1 MNQLNNLILEGTVI
15 NEPEVVA
22 VSTTSDDRLVRF
34 TIANDRYYLDSNKT
48 PKQETLFMNV
58 NCWGELGDKVLEVV
72 HKGKILR
79 TVGRL
84 FQTRWVTKTGEH
96 KSEIALDCNH
106 IEYRI
111 EKKEYNMEVL

>member
-15 NEPEVVA
+15 NEPEAVA
-22 VSTTSDDRLVRF
+22 KSTTSNERLIKF

-48 PKQETLFMNV
+48 PKQETLFMVV
-58 NCWGELGDKVLEVV
+58 NCWGELGEKVLATI

-79 TVGRL
+79 AVGRL

-96 KSEIALDCNH
+96 KSSIELDCNH

-111 EKKEYNMEVL
+111 EKKEYSMEVL